1 MNMDN
6 KKDNTSHSMNLK
18 GFISQKFKEIQLE
31 LETIDMESCDISID
45 TSVSIIEYLEKCLVE
60 IRVYFLS
67 LKTINEE
74 DEIVFFKET
83 KPEILG
89 FLLYFNKI
97 HTIELKCPNG
107 SNDTLVE
114 YYQGE
119 LDSLTYFFER
129 NLDFYQYY
137 RSKSTHM
144 DEHYF
149 IRNRRSHLLCLDS
162 VHYIID
168 FEFSTGYDYKVAKI
182 ICNEMLRIYL
192 NKKMHTLDKQML
204 INKNRVSLPVGDLK
218 WTGPKVALVEVG
230 YSFES
235 SKYVNRGKA
244 DIKEIMIALEIIFN
258 IDLGE
263 YYRSYISIKERKIDR
278 TKYLNYLIECL
289 IKRMDEDD
297 SL

>member
-1 MNMDN
+1 MEEY
-6 KKDNTSHSMNLK
+6 L
-18 GFISQKFKEIQLE
+18 SQKLKEVHLE
-31 LETIDMESCDISID
+31 LENIDMDSCDISIEV
-45 TSVSIIEYLEKCLVE
+45 SVSIIEYLEKCLSEV
-60 IRVYFLS
+60 RAFFLLQKS
-67 LKTINEE
+67 IKEK
-74 DEIVFFKET
+74 DEIYFFKEV

-107 SNDTLVE
+107 SNDTLGD
-114 YYQGE
+114 YYQKE
-119 LDSLTYFFER
+119 LDSLTFFFER

-168 FEFSTGYDYKVAKI
+168 YEFSTGFDYKVAKI

-192 NKKMHTLDKQML
+192 NKKMHKLDKQTL
-204 INKNRVSLPVGDLK
+204 INKNRASLPNNDLK
-218 WTGPKVALVEVG
+218 WTGPKTALVEIG
-230 YSFES
+230 YGFES
-235 SKYVNRGKA
+235 SKYVNRGTA
-244 DIKEIMIALEIIFN
+244 NIKEIMIALEIMFN

-263 YYRSYISIKERKIDR
+263 YYREYVSIRGRTDR
-278 TKYLNYLIECL
+278 TKYLNIIIERL
-289 IKRMDEDD
+289 LKRVDEDD
-297 SL
+297 SK

>member
-1 MNMDN
+1 MEEY
-6 KKDNTSHSMNLK
+6 L
-18 GFISQKFKEIQLE
+18 SQKLKEVHLE
-31 LETIDMESCDISID
+31 LENIDMDSCDISIEV
-45 TSVSIIEYLEKCLVE
+45 SVSIIEYLEKCLSEV
-60 IRVYFLS
+60 RAFFLLQKS
-67 LKTINEE
+67 IKEK
-74 DEIVFFKET
+74 DEIYFFKEV

-107 SNDTLVE
+107 SNDTLGD
-114 YYQGE
+114 YYQKE
-119 LDSLTYFFER
+119 LDSLTFFFER

-168 FEFSTGYDYKVAKI
+168 YEFSTGFDYKVAKI

-192 NKKMHTLDKQML
+192 NKKMHKLDKQTL
-204 INKNRVSLPVGDLK
+204 INKNRASLPNNDLK
-218 WTGPKVALVEVG
+218 WTGPKTALVEIG
-230 YSFES
+230 YGFES
-235 SKYVNRGKA
+235 SKYVNRGTA
-244 DIKEIMIALEIIFN
+244 NIKEIMIALEIMFN

-263 YYRSYISIKERKIDR
+263 YYREYVSIRGRTDR
-278 TKYLNYLIECL
+278 TKYLNIIIERL
-289 IKRMDEDD
+289 LKRMDEDD
-297 SL
+297 SK

>member
-1 MNMDN
+1 
-6 KKDNTSHSMNLK
+6 MNLK

>member
-1 MNMDN
+1 MDN